1 MLIFRGHCKRS
12 SAPGQNILRHLE
24 RKVSSTL
31 SSQSPVKA
39 GWGMTDVTLK
49 EGDTCPGPGWVPG
62 RPPHDT
68 EQATVSLSPG
78 FSLTNAVGNS
88 VSYWGAVKIKSLLP
102 WKCSGFVTRSQ
113 AGRCHFSPQLDVGWW
128 SCCALLGKPGRKAR
142 DPPKSEQVSVT
153 YTKQTRKPVSVST
166 VSKLKP
172 A

>member
-1 MLIFRGHCKRS
+1 MFVMFFVWLVQFLLSTLLVNKTFFFFSTHSILQIQAGKLPTPCGLLALGTERSLLREGVQKMLIFRGHCKRS

-68 EQATVSLSPG
+68 EQATVSLNPG
-78 FSLTNAVGNS
+78 FSFT
-88 VSYWGAVKIKSLLP
+88 
-102 WKCSGFVTRSQ
+102 KCCR
-113 AGRCHFSPQLDVGWW
+113 
-128 SCCALLGKPGRKAR
+128 
-142 DPPKSEQVSVT
+142 
-153 YTKQTRKPVSVST
+153 
-166 VSKLKP
+166 
-172 A
+172 